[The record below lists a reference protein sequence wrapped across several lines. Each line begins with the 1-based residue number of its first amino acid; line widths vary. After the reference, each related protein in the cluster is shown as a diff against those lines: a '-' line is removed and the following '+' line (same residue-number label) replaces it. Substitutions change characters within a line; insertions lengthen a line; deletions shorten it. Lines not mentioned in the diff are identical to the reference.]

1 MRPFGTYRSAK
12 HLVYF
17 VRCAV
22 VLFGFIWCS
31 HIPAFPLQNDM
42 PASAAIAQPMAM
54 PSCQPCAFCYM
65 GPPFADHNAGG
76 DYPDLGATTATM
88 RFVSQTDRSDFF
100 SDMSDVPAVALRL
113 LYCRWLN

>member
-54 PSCQPCAFCYM
+54 PSCQTCAFCYM
-65 GPPFADHNAGG
+65 GPPFADHNA
-76 DYPDLGATTATM
+76 ATI
-88 RFVSQTDRSDFF
+88 RISVLPLLRCVLFRKRIEVIF